1 MRIKRWWRRRNI
13 VICLFAAFQFS
24 FSFSFPSR
32 PGVFAPHLAGRQGFL
47 FGEKEAE
54 QKEDG
59 GHSMSSAFSAA
70 SCFSFFLKTRLFRCF
85 LPFFFFLKRKGKRR
99 ELIFFCFSF
108 SAFKERE
115 KEKRK
120 KSKTSPLFPLL
131 LQAFFFSQKKTYG
144 RKFGMLRG
152 EGKTRKKR
160 RKRK

>member
-1 MRIKRWWRRRNI
+1 
-13 VICLFAAFQFS
+13 
-24 FSFSFPSR
+24 
-32 PGVFAPHLAGRQGFL
+32 
-47 FGEKEAE
+47 
-54 QKEDG
+54 
-59 GHSMSSAFSAA
+59 MSSPRILRGGRVFFSERKRQSKRKMAGIVCPPPFPLLPV
-70 SCFSFFLKTRLFRCF
+70 SLFFLKTRLFRCF

-152 EGKTRKKR
+152 EGKDWKEKKKKEMRDMIATRKAGLVLFLTVPLRAVGKLIW
-160 RKRK
+160 K